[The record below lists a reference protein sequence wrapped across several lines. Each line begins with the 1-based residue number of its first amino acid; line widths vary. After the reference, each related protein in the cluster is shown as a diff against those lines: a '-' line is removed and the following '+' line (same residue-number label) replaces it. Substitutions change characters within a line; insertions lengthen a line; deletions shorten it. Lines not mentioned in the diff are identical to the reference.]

1 MCEHL
6 CVLGIN
12 FSLVLYTANVFLPAL
27 AFADTQHLS
36 RGISVFR
43 SCSSAICTFASLG
56 GNRVPPDKHAL
67 EVPCVRSTSWKLG
80 FRLFVIASFS
90 FGCSRGGHTILA
102 DGRFP
107 GVRGIPLRRP
117 PLLLVRKVLPG
128 HHSLASAFRLA
139 VPESSPGLG
148 SPAAPSRCAQF

>member
-56 GNRVPPDKHAL
+56 GNRVLSSSLKTL
-67 EVPCVRSTSWKLG
+67 ST
-80 FRLFVIASFS
+80 F
-90 FGCSRGGHTILA
+90 
-102 DGRFP
+102 
-107 GVRGIPLRRP
+107 
-117 PLLLVRKVLPG
+117 LLLLI
-128 HHSLASAFRLA
+128 SAAFLN
-139 VPESSPGLG
+139 
-148 SPAAPSRCAQF
+148 F